1 MPGIGDNFTT
11 NTQWPGEDVVVDDNL
26 EEGAASTAGK
36 PAKRA
41 ESFDDDDQSQGPPSK
56 KIKLNYVDETPPD
69 GNQ

>member
-1 MPGIGDNFTT
+1 MPDIGDTFITT
-11 NTQWPGEDVVVDDNL
+11 TKWPGEDVVVHNNL

-41 ESFDDDDQSQGPPSK
+41 ESWDNDQPQGPPSK
-56 KIKLNYVDETPPD
+56 KIKLNYADETPRG